1 VEYVFGVVVT
11 HQSPFIKMC
20 GFTREAD
27 VLFSRAL
34 AVDYY
39 GFVFYEPSPRYIAPE
54 RAAALTQLLSPHT
67 ASQSASQS
75 ASHPVGLFVNHSAA
89 QVLAAVQASGVRV
102 LQFHGN
108 ESPGFCEQLSQQL
121 GMPYWKAVHV
131 SSDAH
136 SDDLLKLCST
146 YSTAQALLFDTA
158 SPAWGGT
165 GHTFEWQKLAP
176 LAQLHASKSVPPLV
190 LSGGLSVQN
199 VAQGIT
205 LLSPWAVDISSGIEV
220 VDANGNMFKGA
231 KDPAKMAAFVA
242 AVRQT

>member
-1 VEYVFGVVVT
+1 MK

-27 VLFSRAL
+27 VMFARGL
-34 AVDYY
+34 AVDYF

-54 RAAALTQLLSPHT
+54 RAAVLTQLLSSDS
-67 ASQSASQS
+67 AFQS
-75 ASHPVGLFVNHSAA
+75 VGLFVNHSAA
-89 QVLAAVQASGVRV
+89 QVVDAVKASGVRV

-108 ESPGFCEQLSQQL
+108 ESPEFCEQLSQQL
-121 GMPYWKAVHV
+121 GLPYWKAVHV
-131 SSDAH
+131 SPDAH
-136 SDDLLKLCST
+136 SDGLLKLCSN

-165 GHTFEWQKLAP
+165 GHTFEWQTLAP
-176 LAQLHASKSVPPLV
+176 LATLKNVPPLV

-199 VAQGIT
+199 VAQGIA
-205 LLSPWAVDISSGIEV
+205 LLSPWAVDVSSGIEAA
-220 VDANGNMFKGA
+220 DADGKMLKGV
-231 KDPAKMAAFVA
+231 KDSAKMAAFVA